1 VTVMVMVMVMKIQL
15 VELMV
20 TVMVRNVQ
28 NDVGIN
34 GDGDSRDSTARQVPP
49 PDQ

>member
-1 VTVMVMVMVMKIQL
+1 MVMVMVMKIQL
-15 VELMV
+15 AELMV

-28 NDVGIN
+28 NDVGN
-34 GDGDSRDSTARQVPP
+34 DDGDSGDSTARQVPP